1 MSMSI
6 FEYGDGRFR
15 LFRGERE
22 IGWVENRAVGFVG
35 FSSDED
41 AIAAATSAYDAL
53 SAWLA
58 RQRRQEA
65 TPRRGRRLRVRSE
78 AGERHLT
85 LGDVAIG
92 RLVSGPAD
100 HTPEGASH
108 GFELVLP
115 PRVGAALTAAHII
128 DQAVVRHRSLRSLE
142 TGAGLAEAVTA

>member
-1 MSMSI
+1 MSI

-15 LFRGERE
+15 LFRDDRE

-35 FSSDED
+35 FGSDDD
-41 AIAAATSAYDAL
+41 AVAAATSAYDAL

-65 TPRRGRRLRVRSE
+65 TPRRGRRLRVRSA
-78 AGERHLT
+78 AGERQLT

-100 HTPEGASH
+100 QTPEGASH
-108 GFELVLP
+108 GFELLLP

-128 DQAVVRHRSLRSLE
+128 DQALERHRTLRSLE
-142 TGAGLAEAVTA
+142 SGGGVPAAVTA

>member
-1 MSMSI
+1 MSI

-15 LFRGERE
+15 LFRDDRE

-78 AGERHLT
+78 AGERQIT

-100 HTPEGASH
+100 LAPESGSH
-108 GFELVLP
+108 GFELLLP

-128 DQAVVRHRSLRSLE
+128 DQALVRHRTLRSLE
-142 TGAGLAEAVTA
+142 SGAGLPAAVTA

>member
-1 MSMSI
+1 MSI

-15 LFRGERE
+15 LFRDDRE

-35 FSSDED
+35 FTSDAD
-41 AIAAATSAYDAL
+41 AVAAATTAYDAL

-78 AGERHLT
+78 AGERQLT

-100 HTPEGASH
+100 HTSEGASH
-108 GFELVLP
+108 GFELLLP
-115 PRVGAALTAAHII
+115 PRVGAALTAAHIV
-128 DQAVVRHRSLRSLE
+128 DQAIVRHRTLRSLE
-142 TGAGLAEAVTA
+142 SGAGLPAAATA